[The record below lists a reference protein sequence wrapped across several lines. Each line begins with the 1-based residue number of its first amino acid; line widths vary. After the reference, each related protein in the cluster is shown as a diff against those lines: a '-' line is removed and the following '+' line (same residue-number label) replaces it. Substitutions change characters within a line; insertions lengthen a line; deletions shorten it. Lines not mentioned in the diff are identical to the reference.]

1 MARLDHVALET
12 TDPDRAASFYERFLG
27 ARVVRTEGHPVM
39 AYTDAGALALHK
51 AGGSGDHVA
60 FRVREEDRVELARR
74 LDAAGIEHEERDHEI
89 AVGLF
94 FRDPDGRLVEAITY
108 RGGDDPRR

>member
-1 MARLDHVALET
+1 
-12 TDPDRAASFYERFLG
+12 
-27 ARVVRTEGHPVM
+27 VM
-39 AYTDAGALALHK
+39 AYTDAGALALHE
-51 AGGSGDHVA
+51 AGGPGDHVA